1 MKTVTPFTDEQVRN
15 LINIRQQYEVWRDAG
30 RDLAAMPYNLR
41 IKEVS
46 GIAYLYELIDRSG
59 NMKSLGRLD
68 EEKRTAFDSYKAAKE
83 ATKARLEDSRV
94 MLAERARIYRSLHL
108 PMIDPEAG
116 KILREADRRRLL
128 GSHLMVVGTNAMPA
142 YHIEANGR
150 IRDVPE
156 ETLDFDLAWT
166 AEPPADEAAS
176 VWMMLKAVDGTY
188 TVNSERAFQAR
199 NAKAYEVEILAAPS
213 RMEGMFRKDQPRP
226 VALPEQE
233 WLLLGRQVDH
243 VVIARDNS
251 PARIVAPDP
260 RYFALH
266 KLWMAEKDGRNPLK
280 RPKDEKQGMLLLDA
294 VAQAMPHYPMNNAFV
309 SGLPDELLPHF
320 HRWKAQWQGEAGT
333 DTAWT

>member
-1 MKTVTPFTDEQVRN
+1 MRTVTPFTDEQTRN
-15 LINIRQQYEVWRDAG
+15 LINIRQQYEVWRDAD
-30 RDLAAMPYNLR
+30 RALAEMPYNLR

-46 GIAYLYELIDRSG
+46 GIAYLYELTDREG

-68 EEKRTAFDSYKAAKE
+68 DEKQARFDSYKATKE
-83 ATKARLEDSRV
+83 ETKARLASSRE
-94 MLAERARIYRSLHL
+94 MLAERARIYRSLGL
-108 PMIDPEAG
+108 PMLDPEAG

-166 AEPPADEAAS
+166 AAPPAEETNAL
-176 VWMMLKAVDGTY
+176 WLMLKAVDRTY
-188 TVNSERAFQAR
+188 TVNTERTFQAR

-213 RMEGMFRKDQPRP
+213 TWPGMSRKDQPRP
-226 VALPEQE
+226 VPLPEQE
-233 WLLLGRQVDH
+233 WLLLGRPVDH
-243 VVIARDNS
+243 VVIARDNA

-266 KLWMAEKDGRNPLK
+266 KLWMAQKDSRDPLK
-280 RPKDEKQGMLLLDA
+280 RPKDEKQGLLLLDA
-294 VAQAMPHYPMNNAFV
+294 VAEAMPHYRLDEVFV
-309 SGLPDELLPHF
+309 GDLPEALRPHF
-320 HRWKAQWQGEAGT
+320 DRWRAQWNGET
-333 DTAWT
+333 VSAW